1 MDSGS
6 LRRALWRLVARNA
19 QGFLVCGNHDR
30 CIPIHSVKHL
40 SVRNHTANQ
49 QINVVTARKL

>member
-6 LRRALWRLVARNA
+6 LRIELWHLVARNA

-40 SVRNHTANQ
+40 SVRNHVLLTAIVN
-49 QINVVTARKL
+49 RSMLL